1 MLVSEP
7 ANIAY
12 LSGSWKIEGYLLISE
27 TCEPKFF
34 TNPIYTQE
42 VKKIFGF
49 TPIITGLGESILSLV
64 AKHLSSYRGK
74 RVGFE
79 SRHISYSEYK
89 AISSYLINKNIELVP
104 SVGVL
109 ENLRLIKDKNEIV
122 KIKKSISISLEAF
135 SYAKEIRSEK
145 MSEKDLAI
153 EIDKFLRLKGDDELA
168 FKTIVAAAQNAALP
182 HHTPGEDTLDKK
194 NVLIDLGSK
203 YYGYCADLTRVLI
216 CSKMPLL
223 FRKMYDTLL
232 KAQSAA
238 IRKIRPGAKVS
249 DVDKAAR
256 QVIEK
261 CGWGKNFV
269 HGLGHGIGLSV
280 HEEPFIGPKNKN
292 CLQEGMVVTIEPAI
306 YIQNKIGFRI
316 EDMVLV
322 TSSNAEVL
330 SSNGNR

>member
-1 MLVSEP
+1 
-7 ANIAY
+7 
-12 LSGSWKIEGYLLISE
+12 
-27 TCEPKFF
+27 
-34 TNPIYTQE
+34 
-42 VKKIFGF
+42 
-49 TPIITGLGESILSLV
+49 
-64 AKHLSSYRGK
+64 
-74 RVGFE
+74 
-79 SRHISYSEYK
+79 
-89 AISSYLINKNIELVP
+89 
-104 SVGVL
+104 
-109 ENLRLIKDKNEIV
+109 
-122 KIKKSISISLEAF
+122 
-135 SYAKEIRSEK
+135 

-249 DVDKAAR
+249 DIDKAAR

-292 CLQEGMVVTIEPAI
+292 CLQEGMVVTVEPAI